1 MFYDEDPPFTE
12 RTRLMAYQPAVLVR
26 EIERLRTERKR
37 VHDAIDFA
45 LDILMHC
52 TVPGPGCDDALAR
65 DEAITQLHGA
75 MEISGASQTR
85 VGHDSPDR

>member
-26 EIERLRTERKR
+26 EIERLR
-37 VHDAIDFA
+37 AA
-45 LDILMHC
+45 LGDILSAQPMWHGGVGP
-52 TVPGPGCDDALAR
+52 VPREFWQALVESIRDTAR
-65 DEAITQLHGA
+65 EALRDTGA
-75 MEISGASQTR
+75 DQTR